1 MNDDA
6 MLSRRGVTLTWKMLV
21 GSGLFVAICA
31 LVFVGV
37 KAQQQPTI
45 KPLTADDKEEL
56 RELLHR
62 YAYALENCP
71 ESNNGYDYADL
82 FTEDGPAYAHE
93 RRALFN
99 SNFKI
104 VGHAHRELGHRAI
117 GESITKLPGYLA

>member
-1 MNDDA
+1 MNDNA

-21 GSGLFVAICA
+21 ASGLFVAICA

-82 FTEDGPAYAHE
+82 FTEDGRFGLGENNRGREGLARTAG
-93 RRALFN
+93 RRPDGNCAPN
-99 SNFKI
+99 RYR
-104 VGHAHRELGHRAI
+104 GPQ
-117 GESITKLPGYLA
+117 TKFHL